1 MVVNFTKVDGGRC
14 CSWEA
19 IRSKRRRTPGH
30 MGVGHDQL
38 PHDVVQFAVE
48 SRLGLNRGF
57 WGLVE
62 MGATFKSVGRKRTKP
77 GRAVIRENVKTLDEA
92 ERLAGGHWRAWR
104 EGKETPLGFTLDS
117 LLAAWRELPDGG
129 TLSLEW
135 PSGRML

>member
-1 MVVNFTKVDGGRC
+1 MVVKFTKVDRGRC

-38 PHDVVQFAVE
+38 PHDVVQFVVE
-48 SRLGLNRGF
+48 SQLGLDRGF

-62 MGATFKSVGRKRTKP
+62 MGATFKSLGRKRTKP

-92 ERLAGGHWRAWR
+92 ERLAGDHWRAWR
-104 EGKETPLGFTLDS
+104 DGEKTPLGPTLDS
-117 LLAAWRELPDGG
+117 LLAAWRALPDGG
-129 TLSLEW
+129 SLSLEW